1 MSTPRRQWTP
11 ETIRTELL
19 PVAIELGRFPKRNEL
34 TERGIGGLWAAM
46 GRNGGVDEWREVVA
60 AQLSAAPAVVTIAE
74 PVVPAA
80 DSPVAREHVEIAAFF
95 LFQNGHPGGPDEHWR
110 EAERALAVG

>member
-11 ETIRTELL
+11 ETIRAELL
-19 PVAIELGRFPKRNEL
+19 PVATELRRFPKRNEL

-60 AQLSAAPAVVTIAE
+60 AHLAPAPVVELAAPVAE
-74 PVVPAA
+74 PVAETPVP
-80 DSPVAREHVEIAAFF
+80 REHVEIAAFF
-95 LFQNGHPGGPDEHWR
+95 LALEGHPGTPEEHWLA
-110 EAERALAVG
+110 AERSLRG

>member
-46 GRNGGVDEWREVVA
+46 GRHGGVDEWREVVA
-60 AQLSAAPAVVTIAE
+60 TQLTPAPVGELATPVVE
-74 PVVPAA
+74 PVAETPVP
-80 DSPVAREHVEIAAFF
+80 REHVEIAAFF
-95 LFQNGHPGGPDEHWR
+95 LSQNGHPGGPDEHWR
-110 EAERALAVG
+110 EAERSLTAR